1 MLRRESNL
9 ASGIWPAVSGADA
22 QAFAVDTVANNLANV
37 DTHAFKKDQPVFREY
52 MALLEREHAPPD
64 LKRGPITD
72 KEFYRLDGRDQS
84 FVITDGTSS
93 NFKPGSFRV
102 TDNPM
107 DVALDGPGFFEV
119 STPEGVRLT
128 KQGSFKQTMDGRL
141 VTAQGYPVLASQP
154 GGLAN
159 ALPASAVQP
168 SQGGLSTQGGVAA
181 GQVDPAVRARFIEL
195 KDAALDTNLVS
206 RGPLITINKQGEI
219 YSGENKIAT
228 LSVIEVNDEKILRKD
243 RSQLF
248 LNPDPT
254 NQKIT
259 GAQEVPRTRVLQGVV
274 ETSNVNPIEEMT
286 NLIKAHRAY
295 DQNLKA
301 IKVYDQMMEKESNEI
316 GRLR

>member
-1 MLRRESNL
+1 M
-9 ASGIWPAVSGADA
+9 
-22 QAFAVDTVANNLANV
+22 T
-37 DTHAFKKDQPVFREY
+37 
-52 MALLEREHAPPD
+52 LLERELAAPD

-84 FVITDGTSS
+84 FVITDGTYT
-93 NFKPGSFRV
+93 NFKPGSYRV

-119 STPEGVRLT
+119 STPEGIRLT
-128 KQGSFKQTMDGRL
+128 KQGSFKLATDGRL
-141 VTAQGYPVLASQP
+141 VTAQGYPVLSSQP

-181 GQVDPAVRARFIEL
+181 GQTDPAVMARVIDL
-195 KDAALDTNLVS
+195 KDAAMDSNTVS
-206 RGPLITINKQGEI
+206 RGPLISINKQGEI
-219 YSGENKIAT
+219 FSGDQKIT
-228 LSVIEVNDEKILRKD
+228 QLSVVEFSDPKLLRKD

-248 LNPDPT
+248 LNPDPA
-254 NQKIT
+254 NQKT
-259 GAQEVPRTRVLQGVV
+259 GSDPGSTRVLQGVL

-301 IKVYDQMMEKESNEI
+301 MRVYDQMMEKESNEI